1 MTTFR
6 CFWVEGK
13 FQHAAVLTQSIHTPR
28 EIHSVNTLYNI
39 REYLWWLWWVDKL
52 LSYRKIAETAYVP
65 RFNVDGP
72 VEQQPF
78 LALS

>member
-13 FQHAAVLTQSIHTPR
+13 FQHAAVLTQSTHTPR

-39 REYLWWLWWVDKL
+39 KGVSLVVVVGRQVLVL
-52 LSYRKIAETAYVP
+52 
-65 RFNVDGP
+65 
-72 VEQQPF
+72 
-78 LALS
+78 